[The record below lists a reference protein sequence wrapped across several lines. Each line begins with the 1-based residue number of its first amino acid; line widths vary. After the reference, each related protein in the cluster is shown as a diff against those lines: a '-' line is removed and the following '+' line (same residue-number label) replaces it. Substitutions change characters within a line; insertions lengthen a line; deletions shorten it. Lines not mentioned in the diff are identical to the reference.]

1 MTVAATDSR
10 DMNYAWNN
18 LGRCVDVFAPGLRL
32 VGACAG
38 QNRCTK
44 KNEVDAITAKS
55 SHNDDDDD
63 IESLYGY
70 QSGTSMAAAVAAG
83 AAARILSEN
92 PNFGAEEVK
101 GIIIRNATRGIVVL
115 GSSSV
120 LYTVTYN
127 RLLRLH

>member
-1 MTVAATDSR
+1 MWSPQSIRGQKPLPARSAILRTDGVSGSYAT
-10 DMNYAWNN
+10 A
-18 LGRCVDVFAPGLRL
+18 LGDPRLQQDVEEGGRNP
-32 VGACAG
+32 
-38 QNRCTK
+38 
-44 KNEVDAITAKS
+44 
-55 SHNDDDDD
+55 
-63 IESLYGY
+63 
-70 QSGTSMAAAVAAG
+70 VAAG